1 MKIQYSF
8 ILLLLLSLRSVL
20 RGSLC
25 SPVVPAPLPLRYAT
39 WSLRGVVDNERR
51 ETRTFIPTFISFIFF
66 ISSCRS
72 MRMKVL
78 VSLHSFRPL
87 SRASFFGSLSCFYCF
102 HSQVLPMP
110 TDIKSFGN
118 CSSLSLVFVSLRLFL
133 LFSHCGRYD
142 QRRWNRSDQIV
153 NGTCWT
159 VEGRSLHSLEKETS
173 ESPFQSL
180 SATSGSPS
188 LPHASLQL

>member
-78 VSLHSFRPL
+78 VSLPPL
-87 SRASFFGSLSCFYCF
+87 PIKELQKEAAIMWWNCDSSLCF
-102 HSQVLPMP
+102 HRESSDSWMERRSQV
-110 TDIKSFGN
+110 
-118 CSSLSLVFVSLRLFL
+118 VSTCNHRL
-133 LFSHCGRYD
+133 
-142 QRRWNRSDQIV
+142 WTE
-153 NGTCWT
+153 GTCERRRRPWFT
-159 VEGRSLHSLEKETS
+159 LYTLSTHPPCHRRVERGCGTEGKGKEENDRWKRDRPWS
-173 ESPFQSL
+173 ETERERPWQRF
-180 SATSGSPS
+180 PKD
-188 LPHASLQL
+188 